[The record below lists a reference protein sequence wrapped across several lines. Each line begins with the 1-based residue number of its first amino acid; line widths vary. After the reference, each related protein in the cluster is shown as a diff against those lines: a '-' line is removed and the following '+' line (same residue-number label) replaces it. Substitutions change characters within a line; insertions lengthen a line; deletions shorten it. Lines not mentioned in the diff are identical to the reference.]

1 MGPSEVVV
9 MFAGPK
15 SFDFARRL
23 LILAASVSVS
33 VRPPVAHAQT
43 ELSDIHVEP
52 RVQATLKSGLS
63 NRDLTTIRTHSEL
76 VLVPVT
82 VTDPKNRVVVG
93 LGQENFQLYEGKQ
106 SQEIKHFSREDA
118 PVSLGVILDVSGSM
132 ATKIE
137 RAREAVLKL
146 LEASN
151 PQDEFFL
158 ITFSDI
164 PNMVQTFTRTIG
176 DMQEQLLLVRP
187 KGQTALLDAIYMGL
201 NKMHEA
207 KYARKALLLIS
218 DGGDN
223 HSRFTEKE
231 VKSRIKESD
240 VLVYSV
246 GVFDREFATREER
259 LGPELLTE
267 ISEVT
272 GGQCYTLENPNY
284 LPTITEHIG
293 LELRNQYVLAYS
305 PNRSKNDGKWR
316 KINVK
321 LTQLPKRVPQLY
333 VHARGGYYKRS
344 E

>member
-1 MGPSEVVV
+1 MFPGPQLLIS
-9 MFAGPK
+9 
-15 SFDFARRL
+15 ARRL
-23 LILAASVSVS
+23 LALAAVAFCLEL
-33 VRPPVAHAQT
+33 PVAHAQT
-43 ELSDIHVEP
+43 EISDIHIQP
-52 RVQATLKSGLS
+52 RVQSTLTSGLS
-63 NRDLTTIRTHSEL
+63 NRDLTTIRTHTEL

-82 VTDPKNRVVVG
+82 VTDPMNRVVVG
-93 LGQENFQLYEGKQ
+93 LGQENFQIYEGKQ

-118 PVSLGVILDVSGSM
+118 PLSLGVILDVSGSM

-137 RAREAVLKL
+137 RAREAVVKL

-158 ITFSDI
+158 ITFSDT
-164 PNMVQTFTRTIG
+164 PHVVQNFTQTIG
-176 DMQEQLLLVRP
+176 DIQQQLLFARP
-187 KGQTALLDAIYMGL
+187 KGSTGLLDALYLGL

-223 HSRFTEKE
+223 HSRYTEKE

-240 VLVYSV
+240 ILVYSV

-267 ISEVT
+267 ITEVT
-272 GGQCYTLENPNY
+272 GGRCYTLDNPNY
-284 LPTITEHIG
+284 LPTITQHIG
-293 LELRNQYVLAYS
+293 LELRNHYVLAYS

-333 VHARGGYYKRS
+333 VHARTGYYKRS

>member
-1 MGPSEVVV
+1 MFPGPQLLIS
-9 MFAGPK
+9 
-15 SFDFARRL
+15 ARRL
-23 LILAASVSVS
+23 LVLASLALLCLEL
-33 VRPPVAHAQT
+33 PVAHAQSGI
-43 ELSDIHVEP
+43 SDIRIEP
-52 RVQATLKSGLS
+52 GVQSIPRSGLS
-63 NRDLTTIRTHSEL
+63 NRDLATIRTHTEL

-82 VTDPKNRVVVG
+82 VTDLMNRVVAG
-93 LGQENFQLYEGKQ
+93 LEQENFQLYEDKQ
-106 SQEIKHFSREDA
+106 AQEIKHFSREDA

-132 ATKIE
+132 ASKIE

-146 LEASN
+146 LEDSN

-158 ITFSDI
+158 ITFSDT
-164 PNMVQTFTRTIG
+164 PHVVQTFTHTIG
-176 DMQEQLLLVRP
+176 EMQEQLLLVHP
-187 KGQTALLDAIYMGL
+187 KGQTALFDALYLGL
-201 NKMHEA
+201 NKMQEA

-223 HSRFTEKE
+223 HSRYSEKE

-259 LGPELLTE
+259 LGPSLLTE

-272 GGQCYTLENPNY
+272 GGRCYTLDNPNY
-284 LPTITEHIG
+284 LPTITHHIG
-293 LELRNQYVLAYS
+293 VELRNQYVLAYS

-333 VHARGGYYKRS
+333 VHARTGYYKRS

>member
-1 MGPSEVVV
+1 
-9 MFAGPK
+9 MFSGTK
-15 SFDFARRL
+15 SFVLARRL
-23 LILAASVSVS
+23 LMLVASVV
-33 VRPPVAHAQT
+33 VCVKLPVAHAQT
-43 ELSDIHVEP
+43 EISDIHIAP
-52 RVQATLKSGLS
+52 RVQSTLTSGLG
-63 NRDLTTIRTHSEL
+63 NGDVTTIRTNTEL

-82 VTDPKNRVVVG
+82 VTDPMNHVVVG
-93 LGQENFQLYEGKQ
+93 LEQGNFQLFEGKQ

-132 ATKIE
+132 ETKIE
-137 RAREAVLKL
+137 RAREAVLRL

-158 ITFSDI
+158 ITFSDTPHVI
-164 PNMVQTFTRTIG
+164 QTFTNTIEE
-176 DMQEQLLLVRP
+176 MQEQLLLVRP
-187 KGQTALLDAIYMGL
+187 KGQTALLDALYLGL

-207 KYARKALLLIS
+207 KYARKALLVIS

-223 HSRFTEKE
+223 HSRYTEKE

-246 GVFDREFATREER
+246 GVFDREFPTREER

-272 GGQCYTLENPNY
+272 GGRCYTLDNPNY
-284 LPTITEHIG
+284 LPTITRHIG

-305 PNRSKNDGKWR
+305 PNKSKNDGKWR

-321 LTQLPKRVPQLY
+321 LTQLPGRVPQLY
-333 VHARGGYYKRS
+333 VHARTGYYKRS